1 MVAGWFTVAV
11 TDPVADALAVPATAQ
26 LRLTLQQGMV
36 GRTKRGPWVRI
47 DDVPVPTTPGVNV
60 LPVTAGRHTVSIVSA
75 AQIGATTVAEFD
87 VAVGGT
93 AELWY
98 AAPFARYSAGRIGPE
113 PQPDESRRFL
123 GLVGVIMAA
132 GVIYEAVRR

>member
-1 MVAGWFTVAV
+1 MVARWFTVAV
-11 TDPVADALAVPATAQ
+11 TDPWADALAVPATAQ
-26 LRLTLQQGMV
+26 LRLTLQEGML

-47 DDVPVPTTPGVNV
+47 DDVPVPTSPGVNV
-60 LPVTAGRHTVSIVSA
+60 LPVTPGRHTVSIVSA
-75 AQIGATTVAEFD
+75 HQIGATTVTEFD
-87 VAVGGT
+87 VADGGT

-113 PQPDESRRFL
+113 PQPDESKRLL

-132 GVIYEAVRR
+132 GIVYEAVRR